1 MSDLLRVE
9 GLSAGYGDAVVLTDI
24 SVAMADRQS
33 LALLGRNGTGKTTLI
48 NSLLGLTTHKSGSI
62 RLAGRDITHA
72 RPEQRVAA
80 GIGWS
85 PQERN
90 IFRSLT
96 VEENLTAIARPG
108 KWTPERILALFPRLA
123 RRRSNLGSEL
133 SGGEQQMLAIGRALV
148 VNPRLILLDEPLEGL
163 APLIVEELLRVLR
176 AIIREEGISAIMVE
190 QKARKILAFTD
201 TAIILDRG
209 RIVYSGDS
217 AALAADPQRLEALLG
232 VAERPGI
239 DATAARRAGH

>member
-1 MSDLLRVE
+1 MADLLRVE

-24 SVAMADRQS
+24 TIALADGQS

-96 VEENLTAIARPG
+96 VAENLTAIARPG

-176 AIIREEGISAIMVE
+176 AIIREEAISAIMVE

-232 VAERPGI
+232 VAERRG
-239 DATAARRAGH
+239 

>member
-9 GLSAGYGDAVVLTDI
+9 GLSAGYGDAVVLADI
-24 SVAMADRQS
+24 SVAMGDRQS
-33 LALLGRNGTGKTTLI
+33 LALLGRNGAGKTTLI

-72 RPEQRVAA
+72 GPEQRVAA

-108 KWTPERILALFPRLA
+108 KWTLERILALFPRLA
-123 RRRSNLGSEL
+123 RRRCNLGSEL

-217 AALAADPQRLEALLG
+217 AALAADSQRLEALLG

-239 DATAARRAGH
+239 GGGTGH